1 MELRRLYVVTHP
13 ESTHHV
19 DGLVGGWY
27 DSALTAAGRRAA
39 RAIASSLRTRVPG
52 GSEVEVYTSDLVRA
66 AHTADAIGDA
76 LGVAPIVD
84 VRLRE
89 KSYGEAGGRPQE
101 WLDQRFVP
109 PPAVG
114 ERMAHDEGIS
124 GAETKIVFAQRIY
137 DAMSDILESRCRHQV
152 IVTHGGALTFVVSA
166 WIKMPVAS
174 TGYVSFRAPAGS
186 ISVLSEDDY
195 FHNRAVT
202 ELGSIDHL
210 RSV

>member
-1 MELRRLYVVTHP
+1 M
-13 ESTHHV
+13 
-19 DGLVGGWY
+19 D
-27 DSALTAAGRRAA
+27 
-39 RAIASSLRTRVPG
+39 
-52 GSEVEVYTSDLVRA
+52 TSDLVRA

-89 KSYGEAGGRPQE
+89 KSYGEAGGRDQE

-137 DAMSDILESRCRHQV
+137 DAMSDIVESPCRHQV

-174 TGYVSFRAPAGS
+174 TGYASFQAPAGS